1 MRVTNLGWCQE
12 FAEMWERTGIKPT
25 PVNLREVLERLAK
38 LPDPGE
44 STPSAT
50 DDPWRQSEADA

>member
-1 MRVTNLGWCQE
+1 MVPGV
-12 FAEMWERTGIKPT
+12 AEMWERTGIKPT